1 MAGDLRPGLTVL
13 PVPGGDVPRKAAGST
28 PKNPPMPTLHAE
40 VRELIVST
48 RERVA
53 QTVNSGLT
61 LLYWQVGDRIRRH
74 VLKEKRAAY
83 GEEIVQALAA
93 QLAVEFGAGF
103 SRRNLFNMVR
113 FSEVFSDFTMV
124 QALTAQL
131 GWTHFTHI
139 IRLDDP
145 LRREFYAEMCR
156 IERWST
162 RALEQKIQSMLFERT
177 ALSKKPE
184 TLARQEL
191 AALRDHDLVSPD
203 LVFRDPYVLG
213 FLGLQDAYA
222 EKDLESAILREIE
235 AFLVELGRGFTFV
248 ARQNRMT
255 IDGVDHYL
263 DLLFFHRD
271 LRRLI
276 AIELKLGE
284 FQAADKG
291 QMELYLGWLK
301 ENEQREHEEPP
312 LGLILCA
319 GRREETIRLLKPDKT
334 DIRVASY
341 IDRLLPQQQLES
353 KLHEAVRFARER
365 LTNVESEA
373 AGRAAD
379 RALARRSRLP
389 ARAPKTKDFPIP
401 R

>member
-1 MAGDLRPGLTVL
+1 MAGDIQRGLSLLRVL
-13 PVPGGDVPRKAAGST
+13 DDAMPRKAANPSR
-28 PKNPPMPTLHAE
+28 KNPPIPKLHAE
-40 VRELIVST
+40 LRELILST

-74 VLKEKRAAY
+74 VLREKRAAY
-83 GEEIVQALAA
+83 GEEIVSALAT
-93 QLAVEFGAGF
+93 QLTAEFGEGF
-103 SRRNLFNMVR
+103 GRRNLFRMVR
-113 FSEVFSDFTMV
+113 FAEVFPDAKIVS
-124 QALTAQL
+124 ALLTQL

-139 IRLDDP
+139 IRLEDT
-145 LRREFYAEMCR
+145 LKREFYAEMCR

-184 TLARQEL
+184 KLARQEL
-191 AALRDHDLVSPD
+191 AALREHDLVSPD

-213 FLGLQDAYA
+213 FLGLKDSYA

-248 ARQNRMT
+248 ARQKRMT
-255 IDGVDHYL
+255 IDGIDHYL

-276 AIELKLGE
+276 AIDLKLGE

-291 QMELYLGWLK
+291 QMELYVGWLK

-319 GRREETIRLLKPDKT
+319 GRREETIRLLKPDQT

-341 IDRLLPQQQLES
+341 IDQLLPQKQLER
-353 KLHEAVRFARER
+353 KLHEAVRLARER
-365 LTNVESEA
+365 LATKEPKTT
-373 AGRAAD
+373 GRAE
-379 RALARRSRLP
+379 ARPSARL
-389 ARAPKTKDFPIP
+389 TT
-401 R
+401 